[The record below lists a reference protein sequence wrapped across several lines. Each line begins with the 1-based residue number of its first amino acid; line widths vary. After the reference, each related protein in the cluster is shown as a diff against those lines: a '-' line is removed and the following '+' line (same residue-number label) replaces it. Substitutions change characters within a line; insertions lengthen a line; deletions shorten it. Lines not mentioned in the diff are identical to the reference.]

1 MNIKNILNSGGVVRF
16 HQQVGVTKQQN
27 SEHQWGVALIVQH
40 LNPDCSK
47 DLLLAA
53 LTHDAA
59 ESYTGDSPF
68 PVKKDHPELSVIL
81 RKLEVQWEKENDINF
96 DLSYEEKATLKLA
109 DSLEGMWY
117 CLQRYKCGEKNALTP
132 FNAWRKFICGNLNMS
147 STYLYQSLI
156 QEMEELRNGS

>member
-40 LNPDCSK
+40 LNPNCSK
-47 DLLLAA
+47 DLILAA

-68 PVKKDHPELSVIL
+68 PVKKDHPELSAIL
-81 RKLEVQWEKENDINF
+81 RKLEMQWEKENNINF
-96 DLSYEEKATLKLA
+96 NLTDEEKVTLKLA

-132 FNAWRKFICGNLNMS
+132 FTAWRKFICRNFTLDN
-147 STYLYQSLI
+147 TYLFHSLI
-156 QEMEELRNGS
+156 QEMEEL